1 MYFHNLAVF
10 LKIKFLFIFSRIW
23 ELAFGALIALYHFR
37 NYKNISKI
45 SDKRSIYF
53 FSLILILI
61 PFFLY
66 NEKTSHPSLMTIFT
80 IFGTGII
87 IFYQNENVL
96 KEILSSRPFVGVG
109 LISYSFYLWHF
120 PILAFK
126 KIKSQNLSEFDK
138 FEAILLALVLSVA
151 SYFFIEKPFRNKNNK
166 NKNFIK

>member
-1 MYFHNLAVF
+1 
-10 LKIKFLFIFSRIW
+10 
-23 ELAFGALIALYHFR
+23 
-37 NYKNISKI
+37 
-45 SDKRSIYF
+45 
-53 FSLILILI
+53 
-61 PFFLY
+61 
-66 NEKTSHPSLMTIFT
+66 MTIFT

-87 IFYQNENVL
+87 IFYQNEKNVL

-151 SYFFIEKPFRNKNNK
+151 SYFFIEKPFRNKK
-166 NKNFIK
+166 IIKSKNFLKVILSFFLLILIICFKYQPQTDYPKDIPRKFYQL